1 MRQVAENNPEGMAA
15 MSQIAGDPRTAAV
28 YAQLA
33 AQQQQMLADATEA
46 DIERRAA
53 ADAADKERRAP
64 MRSAELI
71 FEELASEPDP
81 AVRYNKALMFATAVQ
96 KASLPEGAQVDHAA
110 AAREAAILVASQ
122 ELREARAAGDAAAA
136 EQVFARFAGDQAAF
150 NQLADTVRVPPKDR
164 QAMWNR
170 IAGTTAEQ
178 RGAAVAQGFSDIGS
192 GIKGFV
198 KGLFGEGE

>member
-1 MRQVAENNPEGMAA
+1 
-15 MSQIAGDPRTAAV
+15 
-28 YAQLA
+28 
-33 AQQQQMLADATEA
+33 
-46 DIERRAA
+46 
-53 ADAADKERRAP
+53 
-64 MRSAELI
+64 
-71 FEELASEPDP
+71 
-81 AVRYNKALMFATAVQ
+81 VQ

-150 NQLADTVRVPPKDR
+150 NQLADMAGVPPRDR
-164 QAMWNR
+164 TAMWNR

-178 RGAAVAQGFSDIGS
+178 RGAAIAQGVSDIGS